1 MADDDDFIAG
11 LNAANERIVTAL
23 PAIMTKAMEHVRTV
37 VAAKTPVE
45 TGHLVGSE
53 DVRTGI
59 AEGSTQLVT
68 ELYIPGPYAR
78 YQHYE
83 LQLHHTVGQALY
95 LEEPMV
101 TEAQKVFD
109 IIADGIGDVL

>member
-1 MADDDDFIAG
+1 MAEDEDFISA
-11 LNAANERIVTAL
+11 LNDADERILAAL

-37 VAAKTPVE
+37 VASKTPVRD
-45 TGHLVGSE
+45 GNLVGSE
-53 DVRTGI
+53 SVTTTTP
-59 AEGSTQLVT
+59 EGAGAFVS
-68 ELYIPGPYAR
+68 EIYIPGPYAR